1 MNENSLRARFDTL
14 TDFVFLDDMHGLAVA
29 QMLPTYDHDGKPKSA
44 DNAQRIVACVNAC
57 KDIPTSALT
66 ALEWQLTIK
75 GAATPE
81 QVARLLLKLN
91 EYRDMMAK
99 LIEQARRCNFMDENG
114 HLLSMNTAYQAIEEV
129 LK

>member
-1 MNENSLRARFDTL
+1 MNAPREHYPTPWHIDTGFGGWWEVMSA
-14 TDFVFLDDMHGLAVA
+14 TGDVVF
-29 QMLPTYDHDGKPKSA
+29 KEA
-44 DNAQRIVACVNAC
+44 DKVEAERIVACVNAC

-66 ALEWQLTIK
+66 ALEWQLAIK

-99 LIEQARRCNFMDENG
+99 LVDQAERCNFIDEYG
-114 HLLSMNTAYQAIEEV
+114 HLLTMNTAYQAIEEA

>member
-1 MNENSLRARFDTL
+1 MDHTPTPWVYDGECGHIVNAAGFACAMEM
-14 TDFVFLDDMHGLAVA
+14 TD
-29 QMLPTYDHDGKPKSA
+29 A
-44 DNAQRIVACVNAC
+44 DAERIVACVNAC

-66 ALEWQLTIK
+66 ALEWQLAIK

-99 LIEQARRCNFMDENG
+99 LVEQARRCNFMDENG
-114 HLLSMNTAYQAIEEV
+114 HLLSMNTAYQAIEEA